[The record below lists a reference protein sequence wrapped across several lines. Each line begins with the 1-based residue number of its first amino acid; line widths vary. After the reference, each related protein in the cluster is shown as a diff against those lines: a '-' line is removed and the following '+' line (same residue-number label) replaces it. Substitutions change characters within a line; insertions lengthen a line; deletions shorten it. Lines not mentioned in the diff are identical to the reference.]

1 MVCRWAA
8 NSIISM
14 RGRWRRRSGRGDR
27 WVDGG
32 RSSSYLAPMALLPI
46 IETPDPRLRVISKPV
61 ETFDAEL
68 KTLVTDMFERS
79 EERRVGKEGVSTCRY
94 RWSPSHKKKKKYYE
108 DSKCNKTTYSDRLL
122 CI

>member
-32 RSSSYLAPMALLPI
+32 RSSSYLAPMALLPL

-68 KTLVTDMFERS
+68 TTLVTDLIDTLYDAIGFGLAG
-79 EERRVGKEGVSTCRY
+79 RRAGGRRT
-94 RWSPSHKKKKKYYE
+94 
-108 DSKCNKTTYSDRLL
+108 RLSR
-122 CI
+122 